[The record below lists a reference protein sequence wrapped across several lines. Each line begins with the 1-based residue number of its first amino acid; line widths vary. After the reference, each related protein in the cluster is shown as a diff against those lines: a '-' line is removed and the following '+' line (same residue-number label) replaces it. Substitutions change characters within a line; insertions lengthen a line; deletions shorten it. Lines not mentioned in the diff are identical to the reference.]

1 MDVAAF
7 FAFLVGA
14 SLGIFMAVMHWR
26 GKKSGKAIGLVHGAW
41 NVSGIVLLATGL
53 ALVDATVGWWVL
65 AAFLVT
71 AAGGLYL
78 FSRQVRDKPWP
89 SLAIIAHGGL
99 ALISIALLG
108 WWLFAA
114 EPLDDE
120 GRDGDAPAQTTEN
133 ESIPTEALT
142 E

>member
-1 MDVAAF
+1 MDVVAL
-7 FAFLVGA
+7 FAFLIGA
-14 SLGIFMAVMHWR
+14 SFGIFMAVEHWR
-26 GKKSGKAIGLVHGAW
+26 GKKSGKALGIAHGLW
-41 NVSGIVLLATGL
+41 NLSGIVLLAVSL
-53 ALVDATVGWWVL
+53 ALVDAGIGWWVL

-71 AAGGLYL
+71 AAGGFYL
-78 FSRQVRDKPWP
+78 FTRQVRDKPWP

-99 ALISIALLG
+99 ALVSIGLLG

-114 EPLDDE
+114 EPLEDE

-133 ESIPTEALT
+133 EPIPAEALT